1 MIRLACLSIG
11 YLIGCIQT
19 AYLTGKK
26 KANIDI
32 RDFGSGN
39 AGTTN
44 IARQLGFKTGVFVF
58 VVDVLKA
65 VLAFFLCS
73 YVFAFTGIDPLLL
86 GLYAG
91 AGVILGHN
99 FPIFFNFR
107 GGKGIACS
115 LGIILCVDWRA
126 ALAIYAVGVILVL
139 LMRYI
144 SLASIVMLA
153 LFPISTLV
161 LGRSTE
167 IIILATLFSALAIFQ
182 HRGNIKRL
190 VNGSERKVSKFW
202 IRKANKERDES
213 DT

>member
-1 MIRLACLSIG
+1 MIRIACLLIG
-11 YLIGCIQT
+11 YFVGCIQT

-44 IARQLGFKTGVFVF
+44 ISRKLGFKTGVFVF
-58 VVDVLKA
+58 TIDVLKA
-65 VLAFFLCS
+65 VFAFFLCS
-73 YVFAFTGIDPLLL
+73 LLFTFTGTDPLVL

-99 FPIFFNFR
+99 FPVFFNFR

-115 LGIILCVDWRA
+115 LGIILCVNWQA
-126 ALAIYAVGVILVL
+126 ALIIYAVGIIVVL
-139 LMRYI
+139 LSRYV
-144 SLASIVMLA
+144 SLASVVMLV
-153 LFPISTLV
+153 LFPVSTLV
-161 LGRSTE
+161 WGKSIE
-167 IIILATLFSALAIFQ
+167 IFILASLFSALAIFQ

-190 VNGSERKVSKFW
+190 LNGSERKMNLNKLK
-202 IRKANKERDES
+202 RKNDIA
-213 DT
+213 